1 MHTLRLVSFSELLV
15 VTFVELF
22 VLLVV
27 LVVVAV
33 ETHWEELLL
42 ELIVQ
47 FSLVV
52 VLIFAISMPLKCLLS
67 SCSILLLLKMTT
79 VCCL

>member
-1 MHTLRLVSFSELLV
+1 MHNLRLVSFSELLV

-52 VLIFAISMPLKCLLS
+52 VLISFENFFE
-67 SCSILLLLKMTT
+67 
-79 VCCL
+79 